1 MRIPICFC
9 LGLLACLPAMAQ
21 HVGDK
26 VDGGIVVSTQ
36 QLIRPAGQSVEF
48 NGRPVDCALSTD
60 KKTLFVKDNH
70 GLVVVDVDS
79 WRVKQELPMSGTGG
93 SMHGIVAA
101 PDSMHVYLTS
111 AHNLLFEGEI
121 DSDGTVAWSRMIDI
135 PKPRKQA
142 ASQCAGMAI
151 TRDGKT
157 LLVCMS
163 MNNALGVVDLEVGK
177 VVEQIETG
185 VAPYDVEISSD
196 QQVAYVS
203 NFGGAKP
210 QAGAKGA
217 KSAGTDVA
225 IDARGIA
232 VSGTVS
238 VIDLAS
244 KKSVAEIPVGLHP
257 SDLQLS
263 GEGAKLYVANANSD
277 SVSVIDTASRKVT
290 ETINVRPDA
299 ALPFGSASNAL
310 ALSEDGKTL
319 FVANGGNNAIAV
331 VSLGE
336 KSSVSGFIPV
346 GWYPGAVLTDRK
358 NLFVANIKG
367 VGSRN
372 PRKQET
378 DGWRVN
384 QFLGTVNKI
393 PVPTASE
400 LAGYTQQA
408 MTDARVPQ
416 SLRAWEK
423 GQSGVKPVPVPK
435 HVGEPSVF
443 EHVVYVIKEN
453 RTYDQVLGDMPRGN
467 NDPNLCVFG
476 KEIAP
481 NHHALAG
488 QFALLDN
495 FYCNGVV
502 SADGHAWATEGNAS
516 DFWEKSFGG
525 FTRIYFEG
533 DPLTV
538 SSSGFIWDNA
548 LLHNLSFRNYGEK
561 VFPETEA
568 KFAQIYDD
576 FVHHTHNVM
585 LNFPMSFEVLRPYTC
600 PDYPGW
606 NLRIPDVLRMQ
617 AFLKEFAEYEKR
629 GDWPSLVMVYLP
641 QDHTAGVNP
650 NFPTPAA
657 MVADND
663 LALGQL
669 VEAISHS
676 QFWPTTC
683 IFVIEDDPQAGFDH
697 VDGHR
702 SLCLVASPY
711 TKRQQTIS
719 AFYNQTSVLHT
730 MEQML
735 GLPPMNQMDAMAPL
749 MNECF
754 TDTADLRPY
763 DALKNNIPLDQ
774 MNTPKAQ
781 LRGAGR
787 EFADLSE
794 KQDLDMPD
802 QIDDDAFNRVIWFA
816 TKPKETYPAAL
827 AGAHGRGLKSLH
839 LTLDRKDDD
848 D

>member
-1 MRIPICFC
+1 M
-9 LGLLACLPAMAQ
+9 
-21 HVGDK
+21 
-26 VDGGIVVSTQ
+26 
-36 QLIRPAGQSVEF
+36 
-48 NGRPVDCALSTD
+48 
-60 KKTLFVKDNH
+60 
-70 GLVVVDVDS
+70 
-79 WRVKQELPMSGTGG
+79 
-93 SMHGIVAA
+93 
-101 PDSMHVYLTS
+101 
-111 AHNLLFEGEI
+111 
-121 DSDGTVAWSRMIDI
+121 
-135 PKPRKQA
+135 
-142 ASQCAGMAI
+142 
-151 TRDGKT
+151 
-157 LLVCMS
+157 
-163 MNNALGVVDLEVGK
+163 
-177 VVEQIETG
+177 
-185 VAPYDVEISSD
+185 
-196 QQVAYVS
+196 
-203 NFGGAKP
+203 
-210 QAGAKGA
+210 
-217 KSAGTDVA
+217 
-225 IDARGIA
+225 
-232 VSGTVS
+232 SGTVS
-238 VIDLAS
+238 VVDLS
-244 KKSVAEIPVGLHP
+244 VKKSVAEIPVGLHP
-257 SDLQLS
+257 SDLQRS
-263 GEGAKLYVANANSD
+263 ADGATLYVANANSD
-277 SVSVIDTASRKVT
+277 SVSVIDTASRKVI

-299 ALPFGSASNAL
+299 SLPFGSVSNSL
-310 ALSEDGKTL
+310 TLSDDGKTL

-331 VSLGE
+331 VSLGA
-336 KSSVSGFIPV
+336 KSSVRGFVPA
-346 GWYPGAVLTDRK
+346 GWYPGAVVSDGK
-358 NLFVANIKG
+358 NLYVANIKG

-372 PRKQET
+372 PRKQES

-384 QFLGTVNKI
+384 QFLGTVNKVAI
-393 PVPTASE
+393 PTASE
-400 LAGYTQQA
+400 LAGYTQRA
-408 MTDARVPQ
+408 MSDARVPQ

-423 GQSGVKPVPVPK
+423 AQSGVESTPVPK

-443 EHVVYVIKEN
+443 EHVVCVIKEN

-481 NHHALAG
+481 NHHALAE
-488 QFALLDN
+488 QFVLLDN

-502 SADGHAWATEGNAS
+502 SADGHAWVTEGNAG
-516 DFWEKSFGG
+516 DYWEKSFGG
-525 FTRIYFEG
+525 FTRIYFQG

-568 KFAQIYDD
+568 KFVDIYDD
-576 FVHHTHNVM
+576 FVHHTGKVK

-617 AFLKEFAEYEKR
+617 AFLKEFAEYEKK
-629 GDWPSLVMVYLP
+629 GDWPNLVMVYLP

-650 NFPTPAA
+650 NFPAPAA

-676 QFWPTTC
+676 KFWPTTC

-711 TKRQQTIS
+711 TKRQQTVS

-749 MNECF
+749 MSECF

-763 DALKNNIPLDQ
+763 GALKNNIPLDQ
-774 MNTPKAQ
+774 MNTPKAR
-781 LRGAGR
+781 LEGAGR
-787 EFADLSE
+787 EFAELSE

-816 TKPKETYPAAL
+816 TKPNEPYPAAL

-839 LTLDRKDDD
+839 LTLDGKDDD